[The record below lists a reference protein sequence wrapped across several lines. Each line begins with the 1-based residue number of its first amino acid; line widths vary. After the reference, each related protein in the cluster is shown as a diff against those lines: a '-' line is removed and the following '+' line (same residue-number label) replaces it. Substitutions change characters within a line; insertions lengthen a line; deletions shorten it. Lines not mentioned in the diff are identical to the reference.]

1 MTNIYKIGGKKPK
14 FLVGFFVLT
23 FVLSMTLQ
31 MVPFGANAHT
41 SPYGSGPITNV
52 TVCHSTGSTSNPYTI
67 NTVGISSS
75 GAPQGGHDSNSGG
88 HGDDIIPPY
97 HWSGGDY
104 PGKNWTSENEDIWNN
119 GNCNGDGI
127 VETPTPTPTVTPTAT
142 PTPTPTVTPTPTNT
156 ATPTPTPTVTP
167 TPTPTPTVTPTPTPT
182 PTVTPTPTPTPT
194 VTPTPT
200 PTPTVTPTPTPT
212 ATVTPTPTPTVTP
225 TPTPTPGGGG
235 GGGGGFFPQSTPT
248 PTPTPSTGS
257 GSTTPTPTPEPAVG
271 GAFTESPTPTPAV
284 LGAAVIELP
293 ETSLSFADRMMLS
306 LFVSLFMTGTLMMMI
321 GYGALPKRSIEWLE
335 R

>member
-142 PTPTPTVTPTPTNT
+142 PTPTPTVTPTPT
-156 ATPTPTPTVTP
+156 
-167 TPTPTPTVTPTPTPT
+167 
-182 PTVTPTPTPTPT
+182 
-194 VTPTPT
+194 
-200 PTPTVTPTPTPT
+200 
-212 ATVTPTPTPTVTP
+212 
-225 TPTPTPGGGG
+225 PTPGGGG